1 MATITLSNNLQNAI
15 VEDLFES
22 GSSPSITGGTIKMMK
37 GTVPTDFS
45 GLTSASSRSS
55 DVLWSDTIAGN
66 EGILLNGVWTL
77 STAYQFATQSGTA
90 AWFWLSNW
98 GGDGNATGSQIVGT
112 IGATGSGANLTLDS
126 TTILSG
132 AWYRVYNL
140 KFTIPTTYTY

>member
-1 MATITLSNNLQNAI
+1 MSTITLSSNLQNAI
-15 VEDLFES
+15 VSNLFES

-45 GLTSASSRSS
+45 GLTNASSRSA
-55 DVLWSDTIAGN
+55 DVLWSDTISSG
-66 EGILLNGVWTL
+66 EGILANGVWTL

-90 AWFWLSNW
+90 TWYWLSNW
-98 GGDGNATGSQIVGT
+98 GGNGGSQIVGT
-112 IGATGSGANLTLDS
+112 IGTTGSGADLTLDS

>member
-1 MATITLSNNLQNAI
+1 MATITLSSNLQNSI
-15 VEDLFES
+15 VSNLFES

-45 GLTSASSRSS
+45 GLTSASSRSA

-66 EGILLNGVWTL
+66 EGILANGVWTL

-90 AWFWLSNW
+90 AWYWLSNW
-98 GGDGNATGSQIVGT
+98 SGANGSQIVGT
-112 IGATGSGANLTLDS
+112 IGATGSGADLTLDS